1 MKSND
6 KLIDS
11 IRRGSSELE
20 NHVIDEFAAGHID
33 RRAFLRHG
41 SVIGMSLPLMGTI
54 LGAFG
59 AAVVS
64 PAARAA
70 TAGATIRVATTVP
83 AAAIDPV
90 TVADGGGLLM
100 LQQTGE
106 FLANSGSDLRLK
118 PMLAESWKPN
128 EDGTVWTF
136 KLRKGVKFHS
146 GKTMTADDVVATID
160 RLADPKNSS
169 NALSAFSGV
178 LSKGA
183 TKKVDDDTVE
193 FHLDAPNGNFPYY
206 LSSDNYNAIILPA
219 DYAGDFEKNFNG
231 TGPFKL
237 DKYTPKVGAS
247 FLRNEDYW
255 GPKALPARTE
265 FTFYA
270 DMQPQVLAL
279 QGHQVDIINQ
289 LPVLQGIAL
298 LNDPNIHMI
307 SIKSSAHTQVHMRND
322 MAPFTD
328 KRVRR
333 AIALCLDREKLV
345 KGLFRGRTDLG
356 NDSPFAPVFPSTDK
370 TVPQRHRDIATAKQL
385 MAAAGLANGFKIK
398 LTTEKYLEIPEYA
411 VVIQNAVKAIG
422 IDLELN
428 VESQDAYYGKAVFG
442 QSDWLD
448 SIVGITD
455 YGHRGVPNVLL
466 AAPFKSDGTWNAAH
480 FKNKDYDNLTAQYI
494 AALDLQSQRKT
505 AGEIQRLLLDE
516 TPVIMSYF
524 YDFLTATTKKV
535 AGVQSTAMA
544 QLFLARASL
553 T

>member
-118 PMLAESWKPN
+118 PVLAESWKPN

-136 KLRKGVKFHS
+136 KLRKGVKFHN
-146 GKTMTADDVVATID
+146 GKTMTADDVVTSID

-183 TKKVDDDTVE
+183 TKKVDDETVE

-231 TGPFKL
+231 TGAFKL

-247 FLRNEDYW
+247 FLRNDDYW

-333 AIALCLDREKLV
+333 AIALCLDREKLA

-385 MAAAGLANGFKIK
+385 MAAAGLANGFKTK

-480 FKNKDYDNLTAQYI
+480 FKNKNYDSLTAQYI

>member
-1 MKSND
+1 VKSND

-59 AAVVS
+59 AAIVA
-64 PAARAA
+64 PATRAA
-70 TAGATIRVATTVP
+70 TAGATLRVATTVP

-118 PMLAESWKPN
+118 PVLAESWKPN

-146 GKTMTADDVVATID
+146 GKTMTADDVVASID

-183 TKKVDDDTVE
+183 TKKVDDETVE

-255 GPKALPARTE
+255 GSKALPARTE

-333 AIALCLDREKLV
+333 AIALCLDRVKLA

-385 MAAAGLANGFKIK
+385 MAAAGLANGFKTK

-480 FKNKDYDNLTAQYI
+480 FKNKDYDSLTAQYI

>member
-1 MKSND
+1 VKKND

-11 IRRGSSELE
+11 LRRQCSALE

-41 SVIGMSLPLMGTI
+41 ATFGMSLPLLTGI
-54 LGAFG
+54 AGAFG
-59 AAVVS
+59 ASMVAM
-64 PAARAA
+64 PRIAGA
-70 TAGATIRVATTVP
+70 AGATIRVATTVP

-106 FLANSGSDLRLK
+106 FLAISGPDLRLR
-118 PMLAESWKPN
+118 PVLATSWKPN
-128 EDGTVWTF
+128 TDGSVWTF
-136 KLRKGVKFHS
+136 TLRKGVKFHN
-146 GKTMTADDVVATID
+146 GKTMTADDVIATID

-169 NALSAFSGV
+169 NALSAFTGV
-178 LSKGA
+178 LSKGGS
-183 TKKVDDDTVE
+183 KKLNDETVE

-206 LSSDNYNAIILPA
+206 LCSDNYNAIILPA
-219 DYAGDFEKNFNG
+219 DYAGDFEKNFVG

-247 FLRNEDYW
+247 FVRNEDYW
-255 GPKALPARTE
+255 GSKALPARTE
-265 FTFYA
+265 FNFYA
-270 DMQPQVLAL
+270 DMEPQVLAL

-289 LPVLQGIAL
+289 LPVIQGIAL
-298 LNDPNIHMI
+298 LNDPNVTIL

-333 AIALCLDREKLV
+333 AIGLCVDRKKLI
-345 KGLFRGRTDLG
+345 KGLFRDRSDIG
-356 NDSPFAPVFPSTDK
+356 NDTPFAPVFPSTDK
-370 TVPQRHRDIATAKQL
+370 TVGQRQRDIAQAKQL
-385 MAAAGLANGFKIK
+385 LADAGHPDGFTVK
-398 LTTEKYLEIPEYA
+398 LTTEKYLEIPEY
-411 VVIQNAVKAIG
+411 VQVIQQAVRDAGIT
-422 IDLELN
+422 IDLN
-428 VESQDAYYGKAVFG
+428 IESQDAYYGKAVFG

-448 SIVGITD
+448 SIVGATD

-466 AAPFKSDGTWNAAH
+466 AAPLKSDGTWNSAH
-480 FKNKDYDNLTAQYI
+480 FHNKDYDSLVAQYI
-494 AALDLQSQRKT
+494 GSLDLQSQRGT
-505 AGEIQRLLLDE
+505 AGQIQRLLLDE
-516 TPVIMSYF
+516 TPVLFTYF

-535 AGVQSTAMA
+535 AGAQATAMA

>member
-1 MKSND
+1 VKKND

-11 IRRGSSELE
+11 IRRQSSALE
-20 NHVIDEFAAGHID
+20 NHIIDEFAAGYID

-41 SVIGMSLPLMGTI
+41 VTIGMSMSVLSALA
-54 LGAFG
+54 GAFG
-59 AAVVS
+59 ASMVS
-64 PAARAA
+64 LPRIAGA
-70 TAGATIRVATTVP
+70 AGATIRIATTVP

-100 LQQTGE
+100 LQQVGD
-106 FLANSGSDLRLK
+106 FLCISGADLRLR
-118 PMLAESWKPN
+118 PGLATSWKPN
-128 EDGTVWTF
+128 NDGSVWTF
-136 KLRKGVKFHS
+136 ALRKGVKFHN
-146 GKTMTADDVVATID
+146 GKAMTADDVVATID

-169 NALSAFSGV
+169 NALSAFAGV
-178 LSKGA
+178 LSKGG
-183 TKKVDDDTVE
+183 TKKVDENTVE

-206 LSSDNYNAIILPA
+206 ISSDNYNAIILPA
-219 DYAGDFEKNFNG
+219 DYAGDFEKNFVA

-247 FLRNEDYW
+247 FVRNDDYW
-255 GPKALPARTE
+255 GEKALPARTE
-265 FTFYA
+265 FTFFA
-270 DMQPQVLAL
+270 DMEPQVLAL

-289 LPVLQGIAL
+289 LPVIQGIAL
-298 LNDPNIHMI
+298 LNDPNVSIL

-322 MAPFTD
+322 MAPFND

-333 AIALCLDREKLV
+333 AMALCLDRKKIV
-345 KGLFRGRTDLG
+345 KGLFRDRADIG

-370 TVPQRHRDIATAKQL
+370 TVGQRQRDIAQAKQL
-385 MAAAGLANGFKIK
+385 LADAGHPDGFTIK

-411 VVIQNAVKAIG
+411 QVIQQMVRDAG
-422 IDLELN
+422 ITIDLN
-428 VESQDAYYGKAVFG
+428 VENQDAYYGKAVFG

-448 SIVGITD
+448 SILGATD

-466 AAPFKSDGTWNAAH
+466 AAPLKSDGTWNSAH
-480 FKNKDYDNLTAQYI
+480 FKNKEYDTLVGQYI
-494 AALDLQSQRKT
+494 AALDLQSQRGV
-505 AGEIQRLLLDE
+505 ASNIQKLLLDE
-516 TPVIMSYF
+516 SPVLWTYF

-535 AGVQSTAMA
+535 AGAQATAMG

>member
-1 MKSND
+1 VRKND
-6 KLIDS
+6 SLIDA
-11 IRRGSSELE
+11 IRRRSSEIE
-20 NHVIDEFAAGHID
+20 NHVIDELAAGHID
-33 RRAFLRHG
+33 RRQFLRHG
-41 SVIGMSLPLMGTI
+41 SVIGMSLPMMSAV

-59 AAVVS
+59 ATLAS

-70 TAGATIRVATTVP
+70 AAGATIRVATTVP

-106 FLANSGSDLRLK
+106 FLANSGHDLRLR
-118 PMLAESWKPN
+118 PVLAESWKPN
-128 EDGTVWTF
+128 QDGSVWTF
-136 KLRKGVKFHS
+136 KLRPGVKFHN
-146 GKTMTADDVVATID
+146 GKTLTADDVVATID

-169 NALSAFSGV
+169 NALSAFTGV
-178 LSKGA
+178 LSKGG
-183 TKKVDDDTVE
+183 TKKVDDETVE

-206 LSSDNYNAIILPA
+206 VSSDNYNAIILPA
-219 DYAGDFEKNFNG
+219 DYAGDFEKTFIG

-237 DKYTPKVGAS
+237 EKYTPKVGAS
-247 FLRNEDYW
+247 FVRNEGYW

-279 QGHQVDIINQ
+279 QGHQVDVINQ

-298 LNDPNIHMI
+298 LSDPNIEI
-307 SIKSSAHTQVHMRND
+307 LSIKSSAHTQVHMRND

-333 AIALCLDREKLV
+333 AVALCLDRV
-345 KGLFRGRTDLG
+345 KIAQGLFRKRTDLG

-370 TVPQRHRDIATAKQL
+370 SVPQRHRNIAEARQL
-385 MAAAGLANGFKIK
+385 MAAAGFPSGFKVK

-411 VVIQNAVKAIG
+411 VIIQNAVKAIG
-422 IDLELN
+422 IELQLN

-448 SIVGITD
+448 SVMGITD

-466 AAPFKSDGTWNAAH
+466 AAPLRSDGTWNAAH
-480 FKNKDYDNLTAQYI
+480 FKNKDYDALASQYV
-494 AALDLQSQRKT
+494 AALDLQSQRKA
-505 AGEIQRLLLDE
+505 AGEIERLLLDE
-516 TPVIMSYF
+516 TPLIISYF

-535 AGVQSTAMA
+535 RGVEATAMA